1 MIYSQFILA
10 VNTERKRS
18 IDVLDVLEEWM
29 MVNGKSKKIMHENG
43 KQFTSKIFTLMY
55 AMAANDGSIFA
66 NGTDNLWIDT
76 ILILGQQNSNRTT
89 ADN

>member
-55 AMAANDGSIFA
+55 AMAENDGSIFA

-76 ILILGQQNSNRTT
+76 ILILG
-89 ADN
+89 